1 MLSILKNIT
10 IISNLK
16 KKKTIRLSSQFL
28 RGRSLRSALGAEGS
42 GFHMATVQV
51 VTGPWSRLTL
61 PGEGSAF
68 TLTWEIGKNT
78 APYGCRTVA
87 LIFFAGY

>member
-1 MLSILKNIT
+1 
-10 IISNLK
+10 
-16 KKKTIRLSSQFL
+16 
-28 RGRSLRSALGAEGS
+28 
-42 GFHMATVQV
+42 MATVQV